1 MANKAVMEMLVAR
14 VIEREG
20 GFVDHPADRGG
31 ATNFG
36 ITIGTLS
43 DWRRAPV
50 SRDDVAQLTREEAAL
65 IYERMYFT
73 ASGFDAIEDGPLL
86 EFMFDW
92 AVHAGNRVPTR
103 ALQVAIG
110 STPDGAMGPATK
122 AALAAV
128 SNIEAL
134 YWRLKYHRAIS
145 LMRQIGGDHSQA
157 VFATGWSNR
166 LDKLTRS

>member
-1 MANKAVMEMLVAR
+1 MAMLIER

-43 DWRRAPV
+43 DWRGMAM
-50 SRDDVAQLTREEAAL
+50 SRDDVAQLSREEAAR
-65 IYERMYFT
+65 IYEQVYFT
-73 ASGFDAIEDGPLL
+73 APGLDAIEDGPLL

-92 AVHAGNRVPTR
+92 AVHAGPRAPTR
-103 ALQVAIG
+103 ALQAAIG
-110 STPDGAMGPATK
+110 ATADGVMGPATK

-128 SNIEAL
+128 ANVEAL
-134 YWRLKYHRAIS
+134 HWRLKYQRAIA

-157 VFATGWSNR
+157 VFATGWAHR
-166 LDKLTRS
+166 LDTLTRS